1 MKKWIC
7 WTLLMALSVSAALAE
22 KNVIVDRSAD
32 EALITWSNPVNVTV
46 GLIYTHLSRR
56 VMLGNVEENLRGDIV
71 DVGVGLAPWPWLL
84 LYGQVGGSQAR
95 LDALSEEPSI
105 GAGGLLGAQ
114 VNLWQLYEGIQA
126 TAWRLTLQVAG
137 QYEFRTTQENGDGDL
152 QWGEGLVM
160 LPLRYH
166 LSFARTFRNHYMSEF
181 QSVSI
186 YLGPAWSKLDGTWTR
201 NSQDIDFEEA
211 ESFGAVGGADLWLLE
226 NLSFGVRAD
235 WFETTSM
242 KLHVRYCF

>member
-7 WTLLMALSVSAALAE
+7 WTLLMVLGVSCAWA
-22 KNVIVDRSAD
+22 DRNLIKDLSAD
-32 EALITWSNPVNVTV
+32 EALLTWSNPVNVEA

-56 VMLGNVEENLRGDIV
+56 VMLENVEDTLRGDIV
-71 DVGVGLAPWPWLL
+71 DVGVGASPWPWLL
-84 LYGQVGGSQAR
+84 LYGQAGGSQGS
-95 LDALSEEPSI
+95 LESMSEDTSF
-105 GAGGLLGAQ
+105 GAGGLLGAR

-137 QYEFRTTQENGDGDL
+137 QYEYRTSQDSGDGEL
-152 QWGEGLVM
+152 QWSEGLVM

-166 LSFARTFRNHYMSEF
+166 LSFARTFRNYYMSEF
-181 QSVSI
+181 QSVAI

-201 NSQDIDFEEA
+201 NSQEIDFEEV
-211 ESFGAVGGADLWLLE
+211 ESFGAVGGVDLWLLE

-242 KLHVRYCF
+242 KLHVRYQF